1 MAFKRSLRSHL
12 EPEKVLL
19 LQGKLQAGEISEDDC
34 RELLKRMMLKGL
46 AGGATTESLGRRF
59 GRWFAKH
66 AQGL

>member
-1 MAFKRSLRSHL
+1 MATRRKLRSYL

-19 LQGKLQAGEISEDDC
+19 LQGKLQAGEISEGEC

-46 AGGATTESLGRRF
+46 TGGAAPESPGRRF